1 MLGIQMKAIYPG
13 TFDPFTKGH
22 LNIIERA
29 SKIFSRITI
38 AVAISTSKKTM
49 FTLEQRIDYTE
60 KCIKH
65 LPNVD
70 VKPFLGMFIDFAKQE
85 QCYVVIRGIR
95 NSKDTEYE
103 IALQAIQKSLYPQI
117 EFFMLPTIPEY
128 SFISSTF
135 VRDIIINNG
144 DYNKFVPF
152 SLENYIKN

>member
-1 MLGIQMKAIYPG
+1 
-13 TFDPFTKGH
+13 
-22 LNIIERA
+22 
-29 SKIFSRITI
+29 
-38 AVAISTSKKTM
+38 
-49 FTLEQRIDYTE
+49 
-60 KCIKH
+60 
-65 LPNVD
+65 
-70 VKPFLGMFIDFAKQE
+70 MFIDFAKQE